1 MDRRSPLASRV
12 NDEPSAF
19 LHGSR
24 THPWLYS
31 CTLSGLEAPAS
42 RNHWSFGTHCFE
54 QGEQQESSPN
64 PMLFAPHP
72 GIGENVSSMKTF
84 KHIETK
90 LIHSGEPDPRVL
102 GAVSM
107 PIFQTAMFEY
117 AGEES
122 YHDVRYLRLNNCPNH
137 VALHQKLAAL
147 ENAEA
152 ALVTASGM
160 AAITTTMLTVLTA
173 GDHLLAQNCLYGG
186 THDFLTKDFAGF
198 GLEFDFIDGDD
209 PDSWKSKLRPNTKA
223 IYVEAMS
230 NPTLQVSDLK
240 AAAAFAKEHGLVSLI
255 DNTFASPINFRPA
268 EWGFDVSLHS
278 CTKYLNGHSDIVA
291 GACIGR
297 ADLIEKITHK
307 LNHLGGS
314 MDPHAAF
321 LLHRGMKTLALRV
334 RCQNESAMKV
344 ARFLEAHAAV
354 DKVNYPGLESYPGHQ
369 RARDLFDGFSGMLSF
384 EIKGGVA
391 AAEKFMHKAKLPI
404 IAPSLGGVETLITR
418 PSTTSHSGMSRED
431 RARLG
436 ITDSLIRVSVGIEAT
451 EEIIEDFD
459 QALRQ

>member
-1 MDRRSPLASRV
+1 M
-12 NDEPSAF
+12 
-19 LHGSR
+19 
-24 THPWLYS
+24 
-31 CTLSGLEAPAS
+31 
-42 RNHWSFGTHCFE
+42 
-54 QGEQQESSPN
+54 
-64 PMLFAPHP
+64 FAPHP
-72 GIGENVSSMKTF
+72 GIGENDFSMKTF
-84 KHIETK
+84 KRIETK
-90 LIHSGEPDPRVL
+90 LIHSGEPDPRVM
-102 GAVSM
+102 GAVSL

-122 YHDVRYLRLNNCPNH
+122 YHDIRYLRLSNSPNH
-137 VALHQKLAAL
+137 LAIHQKLAAL

-152 ALVTASGM
+152 ALVAASGM
-160 AAITTTMLTVLTA
+160 AAITTTLLTLLSA
-173 GDHLLAQNCLYGG
+173 GDHLLAQDCLYGG

-209 PDSWKSKLRPNTKA
+209 PESWKSMLRPNTRA

-240 AAAAFAKEHGLVSLI
+240 AAAAFAKEHSLTSLI

-297 ADLIEKITHK
+297 ADLIEKVNHK

-314 MDPHAAF
+314 LDPHAAF

-334 RCQNESAMKV
+334 RYQNETAMSL
-344 ARFLEAHAAV
+344 ARFLEAHPAIER
-354 DKVNYPGLESYPGHQ
+354 VNYPGLESHPGHE

-384 EIKGGVA
+384 EIRGGVD
-391 AAEKFMHKAKLPI
+391 AAERFMHKARLPI
-404 IAPSLGGVETLITR
+404 IAPSLGGVETLVTR
-418 PSTTSHSGMSRED
+418 PATTSHSGMSRED

-451 EEIIEDFD
+451 EEIIEDFE
-459 QALRQ
+459 QALRGLAQT